1 MDLTVVHGLNS
12 LKAEKEK
19 QQQKKERNRR
29 ATILNFIDIHI
40 SVSFLR
46 GWLLTERGVAIRY
59 QGKIYI

>member
-1 MDLTVVHGLNS
+1 MDLTVAHGLNS

-46 GWLLTERGVAIRY
+46 GVAINRERRGY
-59 QGKIYI
+59 KISR